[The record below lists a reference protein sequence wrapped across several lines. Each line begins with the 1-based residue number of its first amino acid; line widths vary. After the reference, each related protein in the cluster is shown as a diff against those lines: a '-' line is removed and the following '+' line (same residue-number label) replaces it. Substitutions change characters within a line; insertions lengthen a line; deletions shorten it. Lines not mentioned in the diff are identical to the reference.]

1 MRPMRRVI
9 CALVVLALPSSA
21 FAGDFDILRGPVA
34 TYRWAGV
41 YGGVQGGYTSS
52 TVKLA
57 PAAGPDISYLL
68 RNQAILLD
76 QQISQWPLL
85 SNRTPSSEGVGGFVG
100 YNLEWEN
107 TIILGLELNY
117 NHVSLS
123 ASSSGVLPNQGFT
136 DSTNLP
142 AGHHY
147 VYSLTASGQASLSMT
162 DIAQFRARAG
172 WEAGNFLPYAFAG
185 FAVGRANIS
194 STATISYTA
203 VDHPDSEVPALPP
216 LNPLSFFGTQGNSQ
230 NNALAYGVSMGFGT
244 DIALTANLFVRA
256 ELEHIYFAPVDGVQ
270 VSVSTARVGAGL
282 KF

>member
-1 MRPMRRVI
+1 MRSVI
-9 CALVVLALPSSA
+9 CALALLTLPTSA
-21 FAGDFDILRGPVA
+21 FAGDFDILRGTVA
-34 TYRWAGV
+34 TYRWAGF
-41 YGGVQGGYTSS
+41 YGGAQGGYTSS
-52 TVKLA
+52 TIKLA
-57 PAAGPDISYLL
+57 PGSGPNISYIL
-68 RNQAILLD
+68 RNQAILSD

-85 SNRTPSSEGVGGFVG
+85 QNRSPSSAGVGGFVG

-117 NHVSLS
+117 NRVSLS
-123 ASSSGVLPNQGFT
+123 ASSAGGLLNQGFT

-142 AGHHY
+142 TGHHY
-147 VYSLTASGQASLSMT
+147 VYDLNATGQASLSMS
-162 DIAQFRARAG
+162 DIAQLRARAG

-185 FAVGRANIS
+185 LAIGRANVS

-203 VDHPDSEVPALPP
+203 VDHPDSEVPPLTP
-216 LNPLSFFGTQGNSQ
+216 LNPLSFSGTQGNTQ

>member
-1 MRPMRRVI
+1 MRSVV
-9 CALVVLALPSSA
+9 CALALLTLPTSA
-21 FAGDFDILRGPVA
+21 FAGDFDILRGTVA
-34 TYRWAGV
+34 TYRWAGF
-41 YGGVQGGYTSS
+41 YGGAQGGYTSS

-57 PAAGPDISYLL
+57 PGSGPNLSYIL
-68 RNQAILLD
+68 RNQAILSD

-85 SNRTPSSEGVGGFVG
+85 QNRSPSSGGIGGFVG

-117 NHVSLS
+117 NRVSLS
-123 ASSSGVLPNQGFT
+123 ASSAGALLNQGFT

-147 VYSLTASGQASLSMT
+147 VYDLNASGQASLSMS
-162 DIAQFRARAG
+162 DIAQLRARAG

-185 FAVGRANIS
+185 LAIGRANVS

-203 VDHPDSEVPALPP
+203 VDHPDSEVPALTP
-216 LNPLSFFGTQGNSQ
+216 LNPLSFSGTQGNTQ

-244 DIALTANLFVRA
+244 DIALTANVFVRA